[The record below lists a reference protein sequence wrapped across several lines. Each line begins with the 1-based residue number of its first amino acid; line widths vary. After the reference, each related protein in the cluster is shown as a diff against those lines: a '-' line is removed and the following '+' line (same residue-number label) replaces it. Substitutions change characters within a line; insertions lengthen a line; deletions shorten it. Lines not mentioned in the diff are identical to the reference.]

1 MSLLKKL
8 TNFKP
13 EMKRFSML
21 IDCLKFYI
29 DANSVAAKKKVAV
42 LLTVI
47 EANSYALVS
56 VFYNILKPS
65 DHEEPC

>member
-1 MSLLKKL
+1 
-8 TNFKP
+8 
-13 EMKRFSML
+13 ML

>member
-1 MSLLKKL
+1 
-8 TNFKP
+8 
-13 EMKRFSML
+13 ML

-29 DANSVAAKKKVAV
+29 DANSVAAKTKVAV

-56 VFYNILKPS
+56 VFYNVLKPS
-65 DHEEPC
+65 DHEAPY